1 MAYKYTKQNHN
12 YLLIFIIADIIMLMK
27 ILSPILAGYEALP
40 VSIECTITNGLPAL
54 TIVGLANK
62 SVDEAKERIRSAIA
76 ASGYKFPKKRIVLN
90 LAPADIPKNS
100 ASLDCAMA
108 LAVLYADKQL
118 LCDQQVKTLVAIGEL
133 GLDGTLRPARGI
145 IGLLKTIQQLH
156 ADLVVMPIEN
166 APQANA
172 LGVEQAKYATNLRDI
187 VEYINNQQAL
197 PNNKTV
203 SSTSNKKYLPNY
215 IDFAEIIGQATA
227 KRALTI
233 AAAGGHNILLS
244 GPPGTGKSMLAKAF
258 VGILPELN
266 QTDSLDVTHI
276 HSLVGMQL
284 DSIVTNPPLRS
295 PHHTS
300 STVSIIGGG
309 HNLRPGEISLAHK
322 GVLFLDELPEFQ
334 RSALEGLRQPLEDG
348 VVTIS
353 RAQLTSTFPANFIL
367 LATSNPC
374 PCGYYKSSRPCS
386 CSAYEIVRYQK
397 KLSGPILDRID
408 IHITMNNVDHQ
419 QLLTKTTKK
428 ESPTIQKLVSA
439 AQKVQQQ
446 RGARLNSELSNAEL
460 KKVMDL
466 SSDAKTLLDAAAQKL
481 SLSARAYMKTIKI
494 ARTIADIDQSP
505 TIRTQHIAEALQFRP
520 KQESL

>member
-1 MAYKYTKQNHN
+1 
-12 YLLIFIIADIIMLMK
+12 MK

-76 ASGYKFPKKRIVLN
+76 SSGYKFPKKRIVLN
-90 LAPADIPKNS
+90 LAPADVPKNS

-118 LCDQQVKTLVAIGEL
+118 LCDQKIKILVAIGEL
-133 GLDGTLRPARGI
+133 GLDGNLRPARGI
-145 IGLLKTIQQLH
+145 IGLLKTIQQAQ
-156 ADLVVMPIEN
+156 ADLIILPLGN
-166 APQANA
+166 APQAGA
-172 LGVEQAKYATNLRDI
+172 LKLEQAKYATNLRDI
-187 VEYINNQQAL
+187 VEYINNQRAL
-197 PNNKTV
+197 PSNNTAKTN
-203 SSTSNKKYLPNY
+203 STNNTLPNY

-258 VGILPELN
+258 AGILPSLDQN
-266 QTDSLDVTHI
+266 DSLDVTHI

-284 DSIVTNPPLRS
+284 DGIIANPPLRS

-300 STVSIIGGG
+300 STVSITGGG

-374 PCGYYKSSRPCS
+374 PCGYYKSSKPCS

-419 QLLTKTTKK
+419 QLLAKTTKK
-428 ESPTIQKLVSA
+428 ESPAIQQTVA
-439 AQKVQQQ
+439 NAQKIQQK
-446 RGARLNSELSNAEL
+446 RSSRLNSELSNAQL
-460 KKVMDL
+460 KKVMEI
-466 SSDAKTLLDAAAQKL
+466 SDEAKTLLDAAAQKL

-520 KQESL
+520 RQESL